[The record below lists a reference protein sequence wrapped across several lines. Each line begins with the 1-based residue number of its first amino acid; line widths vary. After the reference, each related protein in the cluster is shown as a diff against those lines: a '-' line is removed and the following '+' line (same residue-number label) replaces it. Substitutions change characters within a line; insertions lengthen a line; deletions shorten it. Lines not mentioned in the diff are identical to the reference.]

1 MNFKINY
8 IIITIL
14 NLFGGYQV
22 KTVLNTLGLFVKET
36 NKTLLFMCIALSS
49 FGILMIHSATLY
61 GLGDG
66 QLFSRSVKATVIA
79 TAAGIIV
86 CLAVSAFE
94 IDFVTRMWPL
104 IGFGCLALMLSL
116 FVIGRSPSERD
127 DAISWIKLGSFYFQ
141 PSELLK
147 AGFTV
152 TFAVHLNNVRD
163 ELNKLRN
170 IFYLGLHAM
179 LAIGLV
185 IATGDLGSAL
195 VFMFMTVG
203 LMFIAGVYLR
213 YFAIA
218 AVGIGIAAPVIW
230 FEFLSNFQKQR
241 FLAVYHPSSLTESVY
256 KNAIY
261 QQQQGLSAIGA
272 GRITGQG
279 LFNGTYTQG
288 HLVPENQNDMIF
300 SVVGE
305 ELGFIGC
312 VALLIFILLIVLK
325 IISIGRKAR
334 NMTGRLICY
343 GTAIMIAAQT
353 IINIGMCLEV
363 LPVIGITL
371 PFMSSGG
378 SASLCIYI
386 SIGLVLCVYRS
397 SFSHTPT
404 EVRSA
409 SISTPFEEI

>member
-1 MNFKINY
+1 MS
-8 IIITIL
+8 
-14 NLFGGYQV
+14 GGYKV
-22 KTVLNTLGLFVKET
+22 KTFLNTLGVFIKET

-49 FGILMIHSATLY
+49 FGVLMVYSATMYSLD
-61 GLGDG
+61 DG
-66 QLFSRSVKATVIA
+66 QLFSRSVMAMVIA
-79 TAAGIIV
+79 VAVGIIIG
-86 CLAVSAFE
+86 LAVSAFE
-94 IDFVTRMWPL
+94 LDFLTRMWPL
-104 IGFGCLALMLSL
+104 IGFVCVALMASL
-116 FVIGRSPSERD
+116 FLIGKSPSERD
-127 DAISWIKLGSFYFQ
+127 DAISWIKIGSFYFQ

-152 TFAVHLNNVRD
+152 TFSVHLSTIKD
-163 ELNKLRN
+163 DLNKLRN
-170 IFYLGLHAM
+170 IIYLGLHAM

-230 FEFLSNFQKQR
+230 FEFLSNFQKER
-241 FLAVYHPSSLTESVY
+241 FLAVYHPSSLTEAVY
-256 KNAIY
+256 KKAIY

-272 GRITGQG
+272 GRLTGQG

-325 IISIGRKAR
+325 IISIGRKAQ

-386 SIGLVLCVYRS
+386 SIGLVLCVHRS
-397 SFSHTPT
+397 SFSHSPT
-404 EVRSA
+404 EVRSSA
-409 SISTPFEEI
+409 ISTPFEEI

>member
-1 MNFKINY
+1 
-8 IIITIL
+8 
-14 NLFGGYQV
+14 
-22 KTVLNTLGLFVKET
+22 
-36 NKTLLFMCIALSS
+36 
-49 FGILMIHSATLY
+49 
-61 GLGDG
+61 
-66 QLFSRSVKATVIA
+66 
-79 TAAGIIV
+79 
-86 CLAVSAFE
+86 
-94 IDFVTRMWPL
+94 
-104 IGFGCLALMLSL
+104 
-116 FVIGRSPSERD
+116 
-127 DAISWIKLGSFYFQ
+127 
-141 PSELLK
+141 
-147 AGFTV
+147 
-152 TFAVHLNNVRD
+152 
-163 ELNKLRN
+163 
-170 IFYLGLHAM
+170 
-179 LAIGLV
+179 GLV

-213 YFAIA
+213 YFVIA
-218 AVGIGIAAPVIW
+218 AIGIGIAAPVIW

-272 GRITGQG
+272 GKLTGQG

-312 VALLIFILLIVLK
+312 VLLLVFILLIVLK
-325 IISIGRKAR
+325 IIYIGRKAG
-334 NMTGRLICY
+334 NLTGRLICY

-353 IINIGMCLEV
+353 IINVGMCLEV

-404 EVRSA
+404 EVRSS